1 MFTFPSGCTVINPQ
15 VFIRSHLQFYFS
27 CNANGGLKLLLCR
40 HAVSPILQIHN
51 MLLASLSLG
60 GRSFFVSETLST
72 SIKIDKYDEFDNIFD
87 TDDDADLVENQ
98 QTFPLMF

>member
-1 MFTFPSGCTVINPQ
+1 
-15 VFIRSHLQFYFS
+15 
-27 CNANGGLKLLLCR
+27 
-40 HAVSPILQIHN
+40 

-87 TDDDADLVENQ
+87 TDDDADLVGNQ